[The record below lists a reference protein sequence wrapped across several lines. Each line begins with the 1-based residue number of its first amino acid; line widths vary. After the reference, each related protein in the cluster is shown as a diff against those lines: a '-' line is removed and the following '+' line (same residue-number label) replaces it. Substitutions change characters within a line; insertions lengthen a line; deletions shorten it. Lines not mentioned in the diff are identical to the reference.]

1 MSHPSDDE
9 LVLLH
14 YGEPAAAEADA
25 HVRDCAECAARLGAL
40 GETLAAVLP
49 PEVPARDEGYAAR
62 VWERLEPRLD
72 APARVLRPRAW
83 ARRAAGLSAL
93 AAALLVGFWLGR
105 QTGPRPSQPI
115 AAAVRERILLVAV
128 GEHLERSQMVLVEL
142 AHAEGEGSVDVSA
155 ERAWAVDLVSA
166 NRMYRQTAARAGE
179 TALAE
184 VLDELERVLVEVA
197 AGPDRL
203 SPSDLAALRRRIE
216 SRGILLKVRVIGSQV
231 REREKEALPAAATVS

>member
-14 YGEPAAAEADA
+14 YGEPAAAEAAA
-25 HVRDCAECAARLGAL
+25 HVRDCAECAARLLAL
-40 GETLAAVLP
+40 GETLSAVLP

-83 ARRAAGLSAL
+83 ARRTAGLSAL
-93 AAALLVGFWLGR
+93 AAALLVAFWLGR
-105 QTGPRPSQPI
+105 QTSPRPQAI
-115 AAAVRERILLVAV
+115 AAEARERILLVAV

-142 AHAEGEGSVDVSA
+142 THAEGQEKVDVSA
-155 ERAWAVDLVSA
+155 ERAWADELVSA
-166 NRMYRQTAARAGE
+166 NRVYRQTATRAGE
-179 TALAE
+179 TALAR
-184 VLDELERVLVEVA
+184 VLEELERVLVEVA
-197 AGPDRL
+197 AGPDQL
-203 SPSDLAALRRRIE
+203 SSSDLAELRRRIE

-231 REREKEALPAAATVS
+231 REREKEAQPAASTVS